1 MPNWLS
7 KEGVG
12 YLYVTI
18 KARVQVISLAM
29 ADKVEF
35 CMTVPVHVACQSV
48 GAAGFLDP
56 FWGEAPIPA
65 PAPELHGCHLLPF
78 VMWF

>member
-1 MPNWLS
+1 MS

-12 YLYVTI
+12 YLCVTI
-18 KARVQVISLAM
+18 KARVQAVSLAM

-35 CMTVPVHVACQSV
+35 CTAVSGDAVCQSV
-48 GAAGFLDP
+48 GAARFLDP
-56 FWGEAPIPA
+56 FRGEAPIPA
-65 PAPELHGCHLLPF
+65 PAPELHSCLLLPF